1 MSSIQPEGFEGV
13 ILRGNHIVVPE
24 SVRKQI
30 LKLAHE
36 THQGIV
42 KTKQFLCARFFW
54 PGMDQDVETLIKGC
68 SACVVN
74 QPLNRY
80 TPLQPTPLPRGP
92 WIKGAV
98 DLVGRIDGKHILTY
112 IDHYSS
118 YPEACII
125 KEITSREVIKALTA
139 IFARFGYPDEHV
151 SNNGKQFISAEFDA
165 YLKSCGIQH
174 IRVSPYYAC
183 SNGKLERFHR
193 YLKKNFRAA
202 ISEVEVLANRIAQ
215 NSHALSSESASN
227 QWEIVRYA
235 IVDSRNEHEGNSH
248 CTRGAKKALDR
259 EHRAGC
265 ESYQHRLK
273 SYHDAKQSA
282 TPHDFRVG
290 DVVFCANM
298 KPNTLDSKFSPA
310 EHAIIKSQGRDT
322 FSVVNVSNVTTLVR
336 NAKYLKHAPTSE
348 VVTDSSESTD
358 MVDPQ
363 TSAMESSESQTKNAD
378 ACLES
383 DHSDNNA
390 VQNDSSVTTR
400 SGRVVKSTK
409 DLENFVYF

>member
-13 ILRGNHIVVPE
+13 ILRGNPIVVPQ
-24 SVRKQI
+24 SARKQI

-68 SACVVN
+68 STCVVN

-80 TPLQPTPLPRGP
+80 TPLQPTPLPRGL

-98 DLVGRIDGKHILTY
+98 DLVGPIDGKHILTY

-118 YPEACII
+118 YPEACVI
-125 KEITSREVIKALTA
+125 KVITSREVIKALTA
-139 IFARFGYPDEHV
+139 IFARFGYPDELV
-151 SNNGKQFISAEFDA
+151 TDNGKQFISAELDA

-174 IRVSPYYAC
+174 IRVSSYYAR
-183 SNGKLERFHR
+183 SNGKLVRFHR

-202 ISEVEVLANRIAQ
+202 ISEGKSWQTELPKILMLYRASPHPISGKSPAILLLTREIRMKVPHIAHDAN
-215 NSHALSSESASN
+215 
-227 QWEIVRYA
+227 
-235 IVDSRNEHEGNSH
+235 
-248 CTRGAKKALDR
+248 TALDR

-298 KPNTLDSKFSPA
+298 IPNTLDSKFSPA
-310 EHAIIKSQGRDT
+310 KHVIIKSQGRDT
-322 FSVVNVSNVTTLVR
+322 FSVVNVSNGTTLVR

-348 VVTDSSESTD
+348 VVTDSSESID

-363 TSAMESSESQTKNAD
+363 TSAMESSESQTKNVD

-409 DLENFVYF
+409 DLDNFVYF